1 TRHARCFGGERIEP
15 IHHRVDD
22 FADVQEIAADR
33 SPLATASTTRHF
45 RCGLKQVAYQAVHRV
60 YARGPRA
67 GRIRR
72 MRAMSGSA
80 ELSHHFC
87 KLPEFLSNA
96 FAEEDDLVECFSDR
110 PIDPAWTD
118 RQPGREVALS
128 EGLQSR
134 EKLAMVETGR
144 AECRCVGHPR
154 LPRSSPPLR
163 ACRRPP
169 SPPPL

>member
-1 TRHARCFGGERIEP
+1 MRLTLSAKVLPDAGNAFHAGLAPELTFSSRFTRHARCFGGERIEP

-96 FAEEDDLVECFSDR
+96 FAEEDDL
-110 PIDPAWTD
+110 
-118 RQPGREVALS
+118 
-128 EGLQSR
+128 GLI
-134 EKLAMVETGR
+134 
-144 AECRCVGHPR
+144 H
-154 LPRSSPPLR
+154 
-163 ACRRPP
+163 ACM
-169 SPPPL
+169 L